1 MARVYTVK
9 TPKIPQAKDNKQ
21 QKNSNRE
28 MIQDKENEK
37 KSE

>member
-21 QKNSNRE
+21 QKNSDRK
-28 MIQDKENEK
+28 IKQDKENER